1 MNNKVFSIEG
11 NIGSGKSTILEKLKE
26 LYSQNFVFLPEP
38 VDIWNTI
45 KDTTDGKTIL
55 QKYYADQERYAFSF
69 QMMAYIT
76 RLSLIREAIKNAPE
90 ESIIITERSI
100 YTDREIFAKML
111 YDTNKIEDIEYS
123 IYLRWFNE
131 FSESNLHGIIYIKA
145 SPETC
150 LRRIEH
156 RNRKGEESIPLSY
169 LEDLHFYH
177 EKWINTTDI
186 PVLFVDGEPKQDNFT
201 ILKIKDF
208 VKNGLKKD

>member
-1 MNNKVFSIEG
+1 MKYIISIEG
-11 NIGSGKSTILEKLKE
+11 NIGSGKSTLLELFKKNE
-26 LYSQNFVFLPEP
+26 QFIFLPEP
-38 VDIWNTI
+38 VNIWNQI
-45 KDTTDGKTIL
+45 KDTSGKTIL
-55 QKYYADQERYAFSF
+55 EKYYQDQKRYAFSF